1 MKAAPVGH
9 TALRNASA
17 SYGSSHLKQ
26 RERERDIEREN
37 RERERETENGQ
48 EEHNSGSLQTGV
60 DLCLV
65 LVVNMSTP

>member
-1 MKAAPVGH
+1 MAIQLCGMPVLR
-9 TALRNASA
+9 TAQATSN
-17 SYGSSHLKQ
+17 